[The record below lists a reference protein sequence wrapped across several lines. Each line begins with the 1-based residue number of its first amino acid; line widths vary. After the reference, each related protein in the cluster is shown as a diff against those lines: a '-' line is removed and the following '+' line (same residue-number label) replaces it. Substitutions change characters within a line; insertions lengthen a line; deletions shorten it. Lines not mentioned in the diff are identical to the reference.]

1 MAYTTID
8 KSDDYFNILLW
19 TGNGASP
26 RALSG
31 LGFNPDW
38 IWTKA
43 RNSGSVNHAVW
54 DIVRGGNIV
63 LNPDENYPDN
73 NGAAIAD
80 HGVISSFTS
89 PTNDGFTV
97 ADGSSAPYPRLTVN
111 DASIFGGAAGNYVGW
126 CWKAGGTAS
135 SNTNGT
141 ITSNVSANTTSG
153 FSIVSYTGTG
163 SNATVGHGLGVAP
176 KMVIVKNRDT
186 TNGWEVFHA
195 SMGATKVILLDRNE
209 AEQTVSGSWNDTAP
223 TSSVFSIGTSAGTN
237 GSSNDL
243 IAYCFAEK
251 KGFSKFGS
259 YTGNGNA
266 DGTFVYTGFKPAFF
280 MIKRTTSNGY
290 DWLLYDNKRQVSFN
304 VIDDFLNPNSP
315 SAETTGN
322 ANQSLDFLSNGVKHR
337 GNGASS
343 NASGVT
349 FIYMAF
355 AENPFVTST
364 RIPACAR

>member
-153 FSIVSYTGTG
+153 FSIVSYTGNG
-163 SNATVGHGLGVAP
+163 SNGASFGHGLGVKP
-176 KMVIVKNRDT
+176 KIVLIKNRTTAKNWVYWQDT
-186 TNGWEVFHA
+186 TN
-195 SMGATKVILLDRNE
+195 N
-209 AEQTVSGSWNDTAP
+209 
-223 TSSVFSIGTSAGTN
+223 GTSDVRLCLNLTNANFNNFHVTFGTSTITLGDTDDAWN
-237 GSSNDL
+237 KSGDNL

-251 KGFSKFGS
+251 QGYSKFGS
-259 YTGNGNA
+259 YTGNGST
-266 DGTFVYTGFKPAFF
+266 DGTFVYTGFKPAFV
-280 MIKRTTSNGY
+280 MLKSSSSGSVGWITH
-290 DWLLYDNKRQVSFN
+290 DNKRIGF
-304 VIDDFLNPNSP
+304 NPNNYYVEPNNSNAE
-315 SAETTGN
+315 SADTDKI
-322 ANQSLDFLSNGVKHR
+322 LLLSNGFKLTSTS
-337 GNGASS
+337 ATW
-343 NASGVT
+343 NASGGSY
-349 FIYMAF
+349 IYMAF
-355 AENPFVTST
+355 AEEPLVGDNPAT
-364 RIPACAR
+364 AR